1 MFEDDHV
8 YIVSG
13 NRNIRLQELKKDLS
27 GPKEGGLDRILVSDS
42 RNPGL
47 GFEGSHF
54 YKIDGMYYL
63 FLIHSLPDRWMQT
76 QACYVSDSLTGEFK
90 GGDVLCDTMGYCG
103 QGVAQGGIVDTPD
116 HKWYAVLFQ
125 DRGAVGRIPVLVP
138 VKWEKNVRVTC
149 MPAPGEQKS
158 RS

>member
-1 MFEDDHV
+1 M
-8 YIVSG
+8 
-13 NRNIRLQELKKDLS
+13 R
-27 GPKEGGLDRILVSDS
+27 
-42 RNPGL
+42 
-47 GFEGSHF
+47 
-54 YKIDGMYYL
+54 
-63 FLIHSLPDRWMQT
+63 T

-138 VKWEKNVRVTC
+138 VKWEKKCQSYLYAGAGRTKR
-149 MPAPGEQKS
+149 ADHKRKLSGIG
-158 RS
+158 